1 MSKRVRDKVYRC
13 TRIMRCA
20 AYFHTHTKKDF
31 YLPKMNNFFHE
42 KSQAKFNINVLMCLT
57 CPRTYHCPSGPCFVR
72 GLKSAAHLI
81 HFLLDVRDVH
91 VPDVAANM
99 PLPSSRLGLRLPR
112 TSRRLPYPTIYAKKN
127 GMLWKKVDS
136 LWQNQCKFI
145 PQTSLISLVF
155 CMTLPHLHNRLHP
168 PWH

>member
-1 MSKRVRDKVYRC
+1 MSVEQVNMKSHHRANMSAGGRRFMSKRVRDKVYRC

-20 AYFHTHTKKDF
+20 AYFHTHKK
-31 YLPKMNNFFHE
+31 KNNFFHE

-99 PLPSSRLGLRLPR
+99 PLPSSHLGLRLPR
-112 TSRRLPYPTIYAKKN
+112 TSRRLPYPI
-127 GMLWKKVDS
+127 S
-136 LWQNQCKFI
+136 I
-145 PQTSLISLVF
+145 PT
-155 CMTLPHLHNRLHP
+155 P
-168 PWH
+168 P